1 MCARTLNS
9 LKLLCVRCNLDNG
22 LSHAH
27 YNMNDVIFCMFL
39 IWYVLSFLVYVL
51 SNQMHAFYGI
61 KNHVQHFMF
70 SFCYFSYLSSQDFSY
85 VKMCCK
91 ILLAILLTF

>member
-39 IWYVLSFLVYVL
+39 IIWYVLSFPVYVL

-70 SFCYFSYLSSQDFSY
+70 SC
-85 VKMCCK
+85 
-91 ILLAILLTF
+91 LLFQLFVISRFLIC